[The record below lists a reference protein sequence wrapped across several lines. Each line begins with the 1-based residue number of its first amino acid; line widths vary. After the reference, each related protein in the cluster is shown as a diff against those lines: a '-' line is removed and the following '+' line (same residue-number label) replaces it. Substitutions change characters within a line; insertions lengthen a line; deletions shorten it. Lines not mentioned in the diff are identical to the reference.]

1 MTLVVRA
8 GSFEKLAHEQG
19 RATARS
25 HASVLTE
32 DVALLEGRTGTAWD
46 ELARRTL
53 LVETAVRAT
62 QAMDAE
68 SRAFFAAYADGVNDA
83 RPEDRP
89 WQPWTPAGIFVLHH
103 VLFGTFGHQLWHRH
117 VRRTLGTDA
126 LADLAQEAPAMSGSN
141 AWVVGGERTA
151 SGSPLI
157 GADPHRVLSW
167 PGVYQRVHLVA
178 EGVDVLGL
186 TFPGVPGVQH
196 FGHTGSVAWAVTNA
210 MAETQDAIDVDVR
223 CVDGETS
230 VRRQGASAWHA
241 CSVHDGV
248 VRSPW
253 GPLVVGRVPAEGERC
268 EGVVLRWTVHALGDL
283 GLSAVLPLLRARRV
297 SDVEAALDHWVEPVN
312 DVLVADRE
320 GVVMHR
326 LAGRVPRRGADG
338 EWDGWLDV
346 PTVRAGREALV
357 VSANHRR
364 PGRELVAREV
374 APPHRADRLEQLLD
388 GRDDL
393 DVDDA
398 VAVHADTLLLP
409 AVAWQKRLADQVTS
423 EVAVEERRALLLG
436 WDARMDTSSLGAG
449 AFADL
454 RSTLVRR
461 LAAHP
466 SLLPL
471 RAEHGLDPVWEP
483 WLQPEPRIALA
494 LDRWVEAGSA
504 PRGIDLDVEL
514 AAALVESATRPA
526 RAWGETHGVD
536 VPDVG
541 RVPLAGD
548 DGCVLSTASV
558 PGLDD
563 TAWRGPVARVVWDLA
578 DRSASRWTVPDE
590 VEVWAAGGM
599 GPLPGGDL
607 T

>member
-8 GSFEKLAHEQG
+8 GSLTELAREQG

-25 HASVLTE
+25 HAAVLAE

-53 LVETAVRAT
+53 LVETAERAT
-62 QAMDAE
+62 RAMDDE
-68 SRAFFAAYADGVNDA
+68 SRAFFAAYADGVNDV
-83 RPEDRP
+83 RPDDRP
-89 WQPWTPAGIFVLHH
+89 WQPWTPAGIFALHH
-103 VLFGTFGHQLWHRH
+103 VLFGTFGHHLWHRQ
-117 VRRTLGTDA
+117 VRRTLGAAA
-126 LADLAQEAPAMSGSN
+126 LDDLAQEAPAMSGSN
-141 AWVVGGERTA
+141 AWVAGGDRTA
-151 SGSPLI
+151 SGAPLV

-210 MAETQDAIDVDVR
+210 MAETQDAIDV
-223 CVDGETS
+223 E
-230 VRRQGASAWHA
+230 VRRLDGQTAVRRDGGSTWHA
-241 CSVHDGV
+241 CSVRDGV

-253 GPLVVGRVPAEGERC
+253 GPLVVGRVPAEGEQG
-268 EGVVLRWTVHALGDL
+268 EGVVLRWTVHVLGDL
-283 GLSAVLPLLRARRV
+283 GLSAVLPLLRARRA
-297 SDVEAALDHWVEPVN
+297 SDVEAALDRWVEPVN

-320 GVVMHR
+320 GVVVHR
-326 LAGRVPRRGADG
+326 LAGRVPRRDPDG
-338 EWDGWLDV
+338 TWDGWLEL
-346 PTVRAGREALV
+346 PTVRGGPEALV

-374 APPHRADRLEQLLD
+374 APPHRAVRLQELLE
-388 GRDDL
+388 GRHDL
-393 DVDDA
+393 RVDDA
-398 VAVHADTLLLP
+398 VAVHADTVLLP
-409 AVAWQKRLADQVTS
+409 AVSWQKRLADRPTTDA
-423 EVAVEERRALLLG
+423 AVEDRRVLLLG
-436 WDARMDTSSLGAG
+436 WDGRMDAESHAAG

-466 SLLPL
+466 ALLPL
-471 RAEHGLDPVWEP
+471 RTEHGLDPVWEP

-494 LDRWVEAGSA
+494 LDRWMEAGTA
-504 PRGIDLDVEL
+504 PLGIDLDAEL
-514 AAALVESATRPA
+514 AAALVDSATRPA

-536 VPDVG
+536 VPGVG

-578 DRSASRWTVPDE
+578 DRAASRWTVPDD
-590 VEVWAAGGM
+590 VEVWASGGT
-599 GPLPGGDL
+599 GPVPGGDPA
-607 T
+607 